1 MLMKSLLACFL
12 LSVAAPAM
20 AEVMIGVINLQKVL
34 NTIKEGKAVN
44 DKLKK
49 TFDEK
54 KDVLTKEEDKIKKA
68 QEEYMKQAA
77 LLSAEAK
84 RKKETELQQN
94 IIALQKK
101 TMDYQKDIS
110 ELEAKLKKP
119 ILDKVKEIVESASE
133 ASKVDFTVEISTSP
147 VVYAK
152 NKKDITDEVISAYDK
167 KYGK

>member
-1 MLMKSLLACFL
+1 MLKELL
-12 LSVAAPAM
+12 LSTILLSFAVPAM
-20 AEVMIGVINLQKVL
+20 ADVTIGVINLQKVL
-34 NTIKEGKAVN
+34 NTIKEGKEVN

-54 KDVLTKEEDKIKKA
+54 KEVLTKEEEKIKKA

-84 RKKETELQQN
+84 RKKESELQQN

-119 ILDKVKEIVESASE
+119 ILDKVKAIVESASE
-133 ASKVDFTVEISTSP
+133 ESKVDFTVEISTSP

-152 NKKDITDEVISAYDK
+152 NKKDITDQVIAAYDK

>member
-1 MLMKSLLACFL
+1 MSRKILISLLVMITFN
-12 LSVAAPAM
+12 VQ

-34 NTIKEGKAVN
+34 NSIKEGKDVN

-49 TFDEK
+49 SFDEK
-54 KDVLTKEEDKIKKA
+54 KSTLTKEEDKIKKA
-68 QEEYMKQAA
+68 QEEYMKQSA
-77 LLSAEAK
+77 LLSADAK
-84 RKKETELQQN
+84 RKKESELQQN

-101 TMDYQKDIS
+101 TMDYQKEIS
-110 ELEAKLKKP
+110 DMEAKLKKP

-133 ASKVDFTVEISTSP
+133 ENKVDFTVEVSTSP

-152 NKKDITDEVISAYDK
+152 NKKDITDSVISAYDK